1 MNIQYKNYRIE
12 QDTVNPATFNLTKLM
27 QRVRKKDNEQY
38 KEYSPLA
45 YNMTIP
51 NAIKRIVALEASDD
65 TGIYSLSEF
74 LDRYSAITRE
84 VLEAI
89 QSRLEPR

>member
-12 QDTVNPATFNLTKLM
+12 QDTVNPASYNVTKLM

-38 KEYSPLA
+38 EEYSPLA

-51 NAIKRIVALEASDD
+51 NAIKRIIAIEASDD

-74 LDRYSAITRE
+74 LDKYSAITKE
-84 VLEAI
+84 VLETI

>member
-1 MNIQYKNYRIE
+1 MNVQYKNYRIE

-27 QRVRKKDNEQY
+27 QRVRKKDNKQY
-38 KEYSPLA
+38 EEYEALA

-51 NAIKRIVALEASDD
+51 NAIKRIVALEAADD
-65 TGIYSLSEF
+65 TGTYPLAEF

>member
-1 MNIQYKNYRIE
+1 MHIQYKNYRIE
-12 QDTVNPATFNLTKLM
+12 QDTVAPASFNVSKLM
-27 QRVRKKDNEQY
+27 QRIRKKDNEQY
-38 KEYSPLA
+38 EEYETLA
-45 YNMTIP
+45 YNMSLP
-51 NAIKRIVALEASDD
+51 NAIKRIIALEASDD

-74 LDRYSAITRE
+74 LDRYSAITKE

>member
-38 KEYSPLA
+38 EEYETLA
-45 YNMTIP
+45 YNMSLP
-51 NAIKRIVALEASDD
+51 NAIKRIIDVEVADD
-65 TGIYSLSEF
+65 TGTYSLGEF
-74 LDRYSAITRE
+74 LDRYSAIKRE

-89 QSRLEPR
+89 QSRIEPR

>member
-1 MNIQYKNYRIE
+1 MNVQYKNYRIE
-12 QDTVNPATFNLTKLM
+12 QDTVNPASFNVSKLM
-27 QRVRKKDNEQY
+27 QRIRKKDNEQY
-38 KEYSPLA
+38 EEYSPLA

-51 NAIKRIVALEASDD
+51 NAIKRIVALEANDD
-65 TGIYSLSEF
+65 TGTYTLAEF
-74 LDRYSAITRE
+74 LDRYSAITKE